1 MTLNG
6 RRILVTRPAH
16 QAENLCRLISEQ
28 NDIAVRFPT
37 LAIVEVDNLVTV
49 KQTLAHLEAFDWL
62 IFISSNAVN
71 FALKANDGKI
81 ARLKTRQIA
90 AIGKATADALNL
102 AGLSVSALP
111 ERNYNSEALLAL
123 PIMHAVDGQK
133 ILIIR
138 GESGREVLANTLHA
152 RGADVCYLNV
162 YKRIIPNSNSNAVS
176 DLLEQRQLDVITAT
190 SSEILQNLLT
200 MLDAKHHSQ
209 LFDLLLIVV
218 SDRIKQVA
226 NEMGFKRVA
235 VARSP
240 SDEAILEIIKQR
252 TGE

>member
-1 MTLNG
+1 
-6 RRILVTRPAH
+6 
-16 QAENLCRLISEQ
+16 
-28 NDIAVRFPT
+28 
-37 LAIVEVDNLVTV
+37 
-49 KQTLAHLEAFDWL
+49 
-62 IFISSNAVN
+62 
-71 FALKANDGKI
+71 
-81 ARLKTRQIA
+81 
-90 AIGKATADALNL
+90 
-102 AGLSVSALP
+102 
-111 ERNYNSEALLAL
+111 
-123 PIMHAVDGQK
+123 
-133 ILIIR
+133 
-138 GESGREVLANTLHA
+138 LHA